1 MSNITTIHHAIKE
14 VKKMKLTVKN
24 AFNLCVFI
32 FLVNLPFITVTQ
44 LISTDAFLD
53 SFENPDFYLYIQSG
67 GYSMEPDIKEEYYIL
82 LQKSSHPDFSI
93 RDRDVII
100 YCKDNGE
107 IVCNK
112 VCNINCIS
120 PVKRYHVVD
129 DNDNL
134 TDKNIYGS
142 QIIGKIVS
150 VVNTNLWDV
159 ISMKIWDMTIH
170 NLNVRTLFTNH

>member
-1 MSNITTIHHAIKE
+1 MKE
-14 VKKMKLTVKN
+14 TVKN

-44 LISTDAFLD
+44 QISTDTFLD
-53 SFENPDFYLYIQSG
+53 SFENPDFYLYLQIG
-67 GYSMEPDIKEEYYIL
+67 GYSMEPDIKEGDYIL
-82 LQKSSHPDFSI
+82 FQKSSHPDFNI
-93 RDRDVII
+93 QDGDTVI
-100 YCKDNGE
+100 YCKDDGE

-120 PVKRYHVVD
+120 PVKRYHIVD
-129 DNDNL
+129 HNDNI
-134 TDKNIYGS
+134 TKKNIYGS

-150 VVNTNLWDV
+150 VANTNLWDL

-170 NLNVRTLFTNH
+170 NLNVRALFTNY

>member
-1 MSNITTIHHAIKE
+1 MVNITTIHHSIKV
-14 VKKMKLTVKN
+14 VKKMKKTVKN